1 MSRNQ
6 GSRLEHPERPDRGT
20 TIGRMTPKRRE
31 AKARAARKTRATV
44 PSKKEWI
51 ATYYKDANGEAPA
64 RAALRADA
72 FPKNVRLALE
82 ARAKAVRDA
91 PPPSFPAGSP
101 MWSAMSKDKDKG
113 KVDMSGIFEI
123 RDKQGDTLYRLF
135 CVLDSDGESH
145 GLEAPALV
153 MLSLATKPVRTAMPQ
168 SAYKEVRAE
177 AHRYFATTPRPVVL
191 PPEV

>member
-1 MSRNQ
+1 MRTMAPRKKREKAPPAKTQ
-6 GSRLEHPERPDRGT
+6 GS
-20 TIGRMTPKRRE
+20 
-31 AKARAARKTRATV
+31 
-44 PSKKEWI
+44 PSKKDWI
-51 ATYYKDANGEAPA
+51 ATYYKAEDGRAPA
-64 RAALRADA
+64 RDALRSDE

-101 MWSAMSKDKDKG
+101 MWSAMSKDREKG

-135 CVLDSDGESH
+135 CVVDSDAESH

-168 SAYKEVRAE
+168 STYREVRAQ
-177 AHRYFATTPRPVVL
+177 ADRYFATSPRPVIL
-191 PPEV
+191 PPEI

>member
-1 MSRNQ
+1 
-6 GSRLEHPERPDRGT
+6 
-20 TIGRMTPKRRE
+20 MTPKQRKV
-31 AKARAARKTRATV
+31 KATAPARTKTASSSR
-44 PSKKEWI
+44 KNWI
-51 ATYYKDANGEAPA
+51 ATYYKDANGTAPA
-64 RAALRADA
+64 RDALRVAG

-101 MWSAMSKDKDKG
+101 MWSAMSRDREKG

-135 CVLDSDGESH
+135 CVLDSDGESN

-168 SAYKEVRAE
+168 GVYKRVRAE
-177 AHRYFATTPRPVVL
+177 ADRYLATTPRPVFL
-191 PPEV
+191 PPSV